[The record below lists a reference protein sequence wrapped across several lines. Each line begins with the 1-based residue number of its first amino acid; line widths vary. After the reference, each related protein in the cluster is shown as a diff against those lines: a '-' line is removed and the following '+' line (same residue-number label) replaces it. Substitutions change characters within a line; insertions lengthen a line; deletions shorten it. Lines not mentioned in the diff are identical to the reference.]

1 MTPLNMREFVSKAYP
16 GDKWKR
22 KVQKMSDAQVAAI
35 YWRLVRQAQTNV
47 H

>member
-1 MTPLNMREFVSKAYP
+1 MAPLNMREFVSKAYP

-35 YWRLVRQAQTNV
+35 YWSLVRQAQTNV